1 VIPGRP
7 DITGQDGDHQFRL
20 LEDAWHDALQHWHDD
35 VLRDFDT
42 HHWTPLQ
49 TESRLYL
56 DALRKLM
63 EVLRTAEH
71 DTD

>member
-1 VIPGRP
+1 MPGLP
-7 DITGQDGDHQFRL
+7 DQDGYHQFRL
-20 LEDAWHDALQHWHDD
+20 LEDAWDSAVQHWHDD

-49 TESRLYL
+49 AESRLYL

-63 EVLRTAEH
+63 EVLSVAEH
-71 DTD
+71 DTEW